1 MKKKVVLVIAIAL
14 ITVTMCVMLVG
25 CSPKN
30 PVDFLDKWE
39 KAEAKAYYTASAE
52 CLINGDTLIIKDKSI
67 AGSEY
72 TYIYEIVGD
81 KFNCYMGIKEG
92 SSPVVW
98 EATTGSLSEYKEE
111 NGEDFTLMKVIE
123 TLVGNPEEL
132 KEIIG
137 DVFDKSFAKKDEW
150 YHSISEDLG
159 EFYIKLS
166 GKEMIIKED
175 LNSKKDYDMKYV
187 IGCDKLEIPA
197 QAKNA
202 LKK

>member
-14 ITVTMCVMLVG
+14 IAVTMCVMLVG

-98 EATTGSLSEYKEE
+98 EATTGSLSDTIHLFSQNFYQIHHQ
-111 NGEDFTLMKVIE
+111 LSL
-123 TLVGNPEEL
+123 LVLPDYQL
-132 KEIIG
+132 K
-137 DVFDKSFAKKDEW
+137 F
-150 YHSISEDLG
+150 LL
-159 EFYIKLS
+159 LS
-166 GKEMIIKED
+166 
-175 LNSKKDYDMKYV
+175 
-187 IGCDKLEIPA
+187 
-197 QAKNA
+197 
-202 LKK
+202 LK

>member
-1 MKKKVVLVIAIAL
+1 MHQFFIVD
-14 ITVTMCVMLVG
+14 
-25 CSPKN
+25 KN
-30 PVDFLDKWE
+30 H
-39 KAEAKAYYTASAE
+39 
-52 CLINGDTLIIKDKSI
+52 KSR
-67 AGSEY
+67 GFYRHLSD
-72 TYIYEIVGD
+72 IV
-81 KFNCYMGIKEG
+81 E
-92 SSPVVW
+92 PQ
-98 EATTGSLSEYKEE
+98 SLSLIRRRLLEGHGLTHDLIEYSGGHSQVLILPHHIDDLKHLFQPLTRDRGDENDLCIGHKGQSVPDLPGKLIDGLIVF

>member
-1 MKKKVVLVIAIAL
+1 
-14 ITVTMCVMLVG
+14 
-25 CSPKN
+25 
-30 PVDFLDKWE
+30 
-39 KAEAKAYYTASAE
+39 
-52 CLINGDTLIIKDKSI
+52 
-67 AGSEY
+67 
-72 TYIYEIVGD
+72 
-81 KFNCYMGIKEG
+81 MGIKEG